1 MKNGIYFS
9 SYILHYSFLLLNL
22 QTKPSESYVSR
33 IMARRIATTVVYWIV
48 AILLVANI
56 LTSLDYLFGE
66 ALFIATMF
74 LPGALAL
81 RYFLF
86 KVSFSNRKRG
96 LMSAVCVVA
105 AILIAEIFLIIV
117 ANGMMDHLRAD
128 AWNGEETGIPDVTI
142 NPVFIGIIV
151 TVLCVGDYLLS
162 EYVSRKYRKEEKD
175 ATIRFNSNRSPVTLF
190 IKDILYVESNDSETW
205 VFARDGEKY
214 RNKTPIS
221 HWEALLGDGFIRVHR
236 SYLANRSALT
246 RMDSDMVYLGETAL
260 PVSRKY
266 KDDVSHEVS
275 NRIPE

>member
-1 MKNGIYFS
+1 MKNGIYFV
-9 SYILHYSFLLLNL
+9 YL
-22 QTKPSESYVSR
+22 QTKSFFCIV
-33 IMARRIATTVVYWIV
+33 MKKIAMTVIYWIV

-86 KVSFSNRKRG
+86 KVSFRNRKRG

-117 ANGMMDHLRAD
+117 ANDMTNHFRYD
-128 AWNGEETGIPDVTI
+128 AWNGEETGIPDVTV
-142 NPVFIGIIV
+142 NPLFIGIVI

-162 EYVSRKYRKEEKD
+162 EYINRKYRKEEKD

-190 IKDILYVESNDSETW
+190 IRGILYVESNDSETW
-205 VFARDGEKY
+205 VYARDGEKY

-246 RMDSDMVYLGETAL
+246 RMGSDSVYLGETAI

-266 KDDVSHEVS
+266 KNDVSYEIS
-275 NRIPE
+275 NHIPN